1 MKKETRNSKNAKCA
15 TLIKMVNLLFRTYL
29 YLEKLLEVI
38 QTYAKNN
45 GLQNDPMYRTKNV
58 YNCYLKVNIFKIKH
72 QNIMKKLIFSTLGTL
87 FIAGLL
93 SWHWSPSQYPSIK
106 KAEVIECLTTETLQ
120 AYQLEASTP
129 QFASLHPTP
138 LVIHPENLLG
148 KMMSFEAADGKQ
160 ANAYF
165 IAAKKKS
172 NKYLIVIQEWWGL
185 NDNVK
190 MESDKYFSDLVD
202 VNVIAVDMYDGK
214 VAATPDSAMKL
225 MQGANM
231 ERMTAIIQGAIK
243 YAGSKAAIYSV
254 GWCFGGMWS
263 LQTAILA
270 GPQAKGTIMYY
281 GRPESNMDKLK
292 SIQCD
297 IIGFFGNL
305 DRSPSPTMVN
315 DFEKNMKEA
324 GKNLSVNRYEAGH
337 GFANPSNPSFN
348 AEAKADAY
356 TKAIA
361 FLKAH

>member
-1 MKKETRNSKNAKCA
+1 
-15 TLIKMVNLLFRTYL
+15 
-29 YLEKLLEVI
+29 
-38 QTYAKNN
+38 
-45 GLQNDPMYRTKNV
+45 
-58 YNCYLKVNIFKIKH
+58 
-72 QNIMKKLIFSTLGTL
+72 MKKLIYATL
-87 FIAGLL
+87 FLFITAGLL
-93 SWHWSPSQYPSIK
+93 SWQWTKNQHATLDK
-106 KAEVIECLTTETLQ
+106 KEVIECLNMETQQ

-129 QFASLHPTP
+129 AFAAMHPNP
-138 LVIHPENLLG
+138 LVVQPENLLG
-148 KMMSFEAADGKQ
+148 KMIEFEAADGKQ

-165 IAAKKKS
+165 IPAKKKS

-190 MESDKYFSDLVD
+190 MESDKYYTDLGN
-202 VNVIAVDMYDGK
+202 VNIIAVDMYDGK

-225 MQGANM
+225 MRGANM

-243 YAGSKAAIYSV
+243 YAGNKAAIYSV

-270 GPQAKGTIMYY
+270 GPQAKGTVMYY

-297 IIGFFGNL
+297 IIGFFGNK
-305 DRSPSPTMVN
+305 DQSPSPAMVN

-324 GKNLSVNRYEAGH
+324 GKNLSVNRYEASH

-348 AEAKADAY
+348 AAATEDAY
-356 TKAIA
+356 AKAIA
-361 FLKAH
+361 FFKAH

>member
-1 MKKETRNSKNAKCA
+1 MKKA
-15 TLIKMVNLLFRTYL
+15 IYV
-29 YLEKLLEVI
+29 
-38 QTYAKNN
+38 
-45 GLQNDPMYRTKNV
+45 
-58 YNCYLKVNIFKIKH
+58 
-72 QNIMKKLIFSTLGTL
+72 
-87 FIAGLL
+87 LL
-93 SWHWSPSQYPSIK
+93 SVLLTASLISWNWTKTQHTTVD
-106 KAEVIECLTTETLQ
+106 KAEVIECLNMETQQ
-120 AYQLEASTP
+120 AYQLEAGTP
-129 QFASLHPTP
+129 AFAAMHPSP
-138 LVIHPENLLG
+138 MIVNPENLLG
-148 KMMSFEAADGKQ
+148 KMMSFDAADGKP

-172 NKYLIVIQEWWGL
+172 YKYLIVIQEWWGL

-190 MESDKYFSDLVD
+190 MESDKYYSDLGD

-225 MQGANM
+225 MRGADM
-231 ERMTAIIQGAIK
+231 GRMTAIMQGAIK
-243 YAGSKAAIYSV
+243 YAGSKASIYSV

-270 GPQAKGTIMYY
+270 GPQAKGSVMYY
-281 GRPESNMDKLK
+281 GRPETNMEKLK

-297 IIGFFGNL
+297 IIGLFGNL
-305 DRSPSPTMVN
+305 DQSPSPTMVN

-337 GFANPSNPSFN
+337 GFANPSNPSYN
-348 AEAKADAY
+348 AAAKEDAY

>member
-1 MKKETRNSKNAKCA
+1 MKKA
-15 TLIKMVNLLFRTYL
+15 IYV
-29 YLEKLLEVI
+29 
-38 QTYAKNN
+38 
-45 GLQNDPMYRTKNV
+45 
-58 YNCYLKVNIFKIKH
+58 
-72 QNIMKKLIFSTLGTL
+72 
-87 FIAGLL
+87 LL
-93 SWHWSPSQYPSIK
+93 SLLLTASLISWNWTKTQHPTLE
-106 KAEVIECLTTETLQ
+106 KAEVIECLNMETQQ
-120 AYQLEASTP
+120 AYQLEAGTP
-129 QFASLHPTP
+129 AFAGMHPSP
-138 LVIHPENLLG
+138 MVVNPENLLG
-148 KMMSFEAADGKQ
+148 KMMSFDAADGKP

-190 MESDKYFSDLVD
+190 MESDKYYTDLGD

-225 MQGANM
+225 MRGADM
-231 ERMTAIIQGAIK
+231 GRMTAIMQGAIK
-243 YAGSKAAIYSV
+243 YAGSKASIYSV

-270 GPQAKGTIMYY
+270 GPQAKGSVMYY
-281 GRPESNMDKLK
+281 GRPESNMEKLK

-305 DRSPSPTMVN
+305 DQSPSPTMVN

-324 GKNLSVNRYEAGH
+324 GKNLSVNRYQAGH
-337 GFANPSNPSFN
+337 GFANPSNPSYN
-348 AEAKADAY
+348 AAAKEDAY
-356 TKAIA
+356 AKAIA

>member
-1 MKKETRNSKNAKCA
+1 MKKAIYVLFSVLLTAS
-15 TLIKMVNLLFRTYL
+15 LISWNW
-29 YLEKLLEVI
+29 
-38 QTYAKNN
+38 
-45 GLQNDPMYRTKNV
+45 TKTQHPTV
-58 YNCYLKVNIFKIKH
+58 E
-72 QNIMKKLIFSTLGTL
+72 
-87 FIAGLL
+87 
-93 SWHWSPSQYPSIK
+93 
-106 KAEVIECLTTETLQ
+106 KAEVIECLNMETQQ
-120 AYQLEASTP
+120 AYKLEASTP
-129 QFASLHPTP
+129 AFAAMHPSP
-138 LVIHPENLLG
+138 IVVNPENLLG
-148 KMMSFEAADGKQ
+148 KMMSFDAADGKQ

-190 MESDKYFSDLVD
+190 MESDKYYTDLGD

-225 MQGANM
+225 MRGADM
-231 ERMTAIIQGAIK
+231 GRMTAIMQGAIK
-243 YAGSKAAIYSV
+243 YAGSKASIYSV

-270 GPQAKGTIMYY
+270 GPQAKGSVMYY
-281 GRPESNMDKLK
+281 GRPETNMDKLK

-305 DRSPSPTMVN
+305 DQSPSPTMVN

-324 GKNLSVNRYEAGH
+324 GKNLSVNRYQAGH
-337 GFANPSNPSFN
+337 GFANPSNPSYN
-348 AEAKADAY
+348 AAAKEDSYA
-356 TKAIA
+356 KAIA

>member
-1 MKKETRNSKNAKCA
+1 MKKA
-15 TLIKMVNLLFRTYL
+15 IYV
-29 YLEKLLEVI
+29 
-38 QTYAKNN
+38 
-45 GLQNDPMYRTKNV
+45 
-58 YNCYLKVNIFKIKH
+58 
-72 QNIMKKLIFSTLGTL
+72 
-87 FIAGLL
+87 LL
-93 SWHWSPSQYPSIK
+93 SVLLTASLISWNWTKTQYTTVD
-106 KAEVIECLTTETLQ
+106 KAEVIECLNMETQQ
-120 AYQLEASTP
+120 AYQLEAGTP
-129 QFASLHPTP
+129 AFAAMHPSP
-138 LVIHPENLLG
+138 MIVNPENLLG
-148 KMMSFEAADGKQ
+148 KMMSFDAADGKP

-190 MESDKYFSDLVD
+190 MESDKYYSDLGD

-225 MQGANM
+225 MRGADM
-231 ERMTAIIQGAIK
+231 GRMTAIMQGAIK
-243 YAGSKAAIYSV
+243 YAGSKASIYSV

-270 GPQAKGTIMYY
+270 GPQAKGSVMYY
-281 GRPESNMDKLK
+281 GRPETNMEKLK

-305 DRSPSPTMVN
+305 DQSPSPTMVN

-337 GFANPSNPSFN
+337 GFANPSNPSYN
-348 AEAKADAY
+348 AAAKEDAY